1 MAGHSKWAN
10 IKRKK
15 EIIDFKRSQSFTK
28 LSRLISVAA
37 RKTGGGD
44 PDSNPSLRLAI
55 EKAKEARMPKENIEK
70 AIKKG
75 TGELE
80 GQRYEEVVY
89 EGFGPGGGSFLIECL
104 TDNKNR
110 TVAEIKTILSKNGG
124 SLGNMG
130 STSYIFGSD
139 PKNPTF
145 KVSVSEDEIIQV
157 EKIFDALDD
166 NDDVVEFYTNY
177 ETDEETN
184 DE

>member
-28 LSRLISVAA
+28 LSRLISVAS
-37 RKTGGGD
+37 RKAGGGD
-44 PDSNPSLRLAI
+44 PEANPSLRLAI
-55 EKAKEARMPKENIEK
+55 EKAKEARMPKENIDK

-80 GQRYEEVVY
+80 GVSYEEVVY

-104 TDNKNR
+104 TDNRNR

-130 STSYIFGSD
+130 STSYIFGND
-139 PKNPTF
+139 PKNPSF
-145 KVSVSEDEIIQV
+145 KVEVSEEEAVHV
-157 EKIFDALDD
+157 EKIFDALDAS
-166 NDDVVEFYTNY
+166 DDVTEFYTNY
-177 ETDEETN
+177 DFDEDSES
-184 DE
+184 